1 METTNRRRFLASGG
15 AAAAALCVGARGA
28 AAGATQAAVE
38 TGLDRVVAE
47 KGGPLKG
54 LRVGFVV
61 HAASVGANGQH
72 AIEALRGAG
81 VDLRRLFTPEHGLRG
96 RAAAGEQVAGGLDPE
111 SGLPVVSLYGGKNKP
126 DPEDLAGLDALV
138 FDLQD
143 AGVRFYTYSSTL
155 LLCLEAAA
163 EAGLELVVLDRPN
176 PLGGLLFEGPRSDPP
191 DLVARSLVNMTPG
204 PLVHGL
210 TAGELAR
217 YVGSKRAKP
226 GPLRVVPMSGW
237 RRSMSWQ
244 DTGRPWPLPSPNLRS
259 AEAALAYPGTCLLE
273 GTTVSEGRGSE
284 APFLLVGAPWL
295 RSEELV
301 PRIEAPG
308 FAFEPVGFTPRPSE
322 AAPRPR
328 FEGYA
333 CRGLRVS
340 VTDAAAARPYAMG
353 VALLAALRDVQPEF
367 GWRTAGGA
375 GFERLTGTRVLRE
388 AIDRGDSAAAILA
401 ADEPALAAWREERK
415 PALLY

>member
-1 METTNRRRFLASGG
+1 MKTASRRGFLETGG
-15 AAAAALCVGARGA
+15 AAAAGLCLGARGA
-28 AAGATQAAVE
+28 SAAVLSAVE
-38 TGLDRVVAE
+38 TGLDRVVAQQ
-47 KGGPLKG
+47 GGPLRG
-54 LRVGFVV
+54 RRVGLVV
-61 HAASVGANGQH
+61 HGASVTSDGRH

-81 VDLRRLFTPEHGLRG
+81 VDLRRLLTPEHGLRG
-96 RAAAGEQVAGGLDPE
+96 SAAAGELVAGGLDPE
-111 SGLPVVSLYGGKNKP
+111 SGLPVVSLYGRKTRP

-143 AGVRFYTYSSTL
+143 AGVRFYTYASTL

-163 EAGLELVVLDRPN
+163 EAGVELVVLDRPN
-176 PLGGLLFEGPRSDPP
+176 PLGGLLCEGPASDPP
-191 DLVARSLVNMTPG
+191 DVVARSLVNMTPG

-210 TAGELAR
+210 TAGELGR
-217 YVGSKRAKP
+217 YVNSKRAQP
-226 GPLRVVPMSGW
+226 GPLRVVAMSGW
-237 RRSMSWQ
+237 HRSMTWQ
-244 DTGRPWPLPSPNLRS
+244 DTGRPWPVPSPNLRT

-284 APFLLVGAPWL
+284 APFLLLGAPWL
-295 RSEELV
+295 RSEEVRARL
-301 PRIEAPG
+301 ASPG

-322 AAPRPR
+322 AAPGPR

-340 VTDAAAARPYAMG
+340 VTDPAVARPYGMG
-353 VALLAALRDVQPEF
+353 IALLAALRDVQPEF

-375 GFERLTGTRVLRE
+375 GFDRLLGTRRLRE

-401 ADEPALAAWREERK
+401 ADEPGLAAWRDERK